1 MKQKRVLVAGGAGFL
16 GLNLVRRLA
25 SAGMQVVVLDNY
37 ATSRPSFQ
45 NYWDGLENIEVIEYD
60 IVDPLPE
67 MGTFDVVLNLACPA
81 SPPLYQRLALATL
94 EVNSIGTQ
102 HLLELAKRDGARFLQ
117 ASTSEVYGNPL
128 EHPQTENYWGNV
140 NSYGPRSM
148 YDEGKRYAEAL
159 IWVYRSKWKVN
170 TGIIRIFNT
179 YGPGMQHDDGRVI
192 TNFLYQALH
201 DQPLTIYGDGSQTRS
216 FCAVDDQVEGWM
228 KMIESD
234 VEGPVNIG
242 NPKEFEI
249 RELVAVIEELLD
261 KKLTVSYK
269 PLPQDDPLQRRPD
282 ISRAKEQLDW
292 EPTIELR
299 DGIMIMRDWIEKY
312 QPEGWV

>member
-16 GLNLVRRLA
+16 GLNIVKCLA
-25 SAGMQVVVLDNY
+25 TEGNQVVVIDNY

-45 NYWDGLENIEVIEYD
+45 NYWDELKNIEVIEHD
-60 IVDPLPE
+60 IVDALPD
-67 MGTFDVVLNLACPA
+67 MGMFDVVINLACPA
-81 SPPLYQRLALATL
+81 SPPRYQQLALETL

-102 HLLELAKRDGARFLQ
+102 HLLELARRDHARFLQ

-128 EHPQTENYWGNV
+128 EHPQTESYWGNV

-179 YGPGMQHDDGRVI
+179 YGSGMQYDDGRVI

-201 DQPLTIYGDGSQTRS
+201 DQPLTIYGEGSQTRS
-216 FCAVDDQVEGWM
+216 FCAVNDQVSGWM
-228 KMIESD
+228 KMINAEM
-234 VEGPVNIG
+234 EGPVNIG
-242 NPKEFEI
+242 NPKEFQI
-249 RELVAVIEELLD
+249 SDLVSVIERLLG
-261 KKLTVSYK
+261 KKLNISYK
-269 PLPQDDPLQRRPD
+269 PLPEDDPLQRRPD
-282 ISRAKEQLDW
+282 ISLAKEQLEW
-292 EPTIELR
+292 QPTIELE
-299 DGIMIMRDWIEKY
+299 DGLAMMLNWIEEF
-312 QPEGWV
+312 QPEGWI